1 MLTQIRRKIVQKNVK
16 KYSELRIED
25 RWDTKVGSHIFKYSH
40 LCKQRYS
47 KEKMA
52 ESFENLSLEMIPYY
66 KVDNEIYNLILCTSG
81 TFIKGS
87 ENSQDKNP
95 IEEMKIEK
103 AFLLGETEVTQEL
116 YQAVMGENPSH
127 FKGAKNPVENV
138 SWYDALIF
146 CNRLSDIF
154 DLDRYYTFGNS
165 IKIGGTRLVPE
176 EKTYYHIEMHKNSK
190 GFRLPTEWEW
200 EYAAK
205 AGTQLKYSGSDNV
218 DEVGW
223 HSQNSYE
230 ILRHAAITMNR
241 YHTTHPV
248 KQKNPNAWGF
258 YDMSGN
264 VSEWCEDEEVP
275 FLSQHFVNSPRRY
288 RGGDFNSASY
298 NLCPTHRPNSSSP
311 AFHFNTLGFR
321 VCKYI

>member
-87 ENSQDKNP
+87 ENSRDKNP

-205 AGTQLKYSGSDNV
+205 AGTQLKFSGSDNA
-218 DEVGW
+218 DEVAW
-223 HSQNSYE
+223 YKDNS
-230 ILRHAAITMNR
+230 NR
-241 YHTTHPV
+241 TTHPV
-248 KQKNPNAWGF
+248 KQKKPNAWGF
-258 YDMSGN
+258 YDMTGN
-264 VSEWCEDEEVP
+264 VDEWCENKYSPTDTDISAVRVCRGGSCGDSNYKDTSLL
-275 FLSQHFVNSPRRY
+275 LSVFRHINSPIY
-288 RGGDFNSASY
+288 TYYS
-298 NLCPTHRPNSSSP
+298 
-311 AFHFNTLGFR
+311 LGFR
-321 VCKYI
+321 VCRYI